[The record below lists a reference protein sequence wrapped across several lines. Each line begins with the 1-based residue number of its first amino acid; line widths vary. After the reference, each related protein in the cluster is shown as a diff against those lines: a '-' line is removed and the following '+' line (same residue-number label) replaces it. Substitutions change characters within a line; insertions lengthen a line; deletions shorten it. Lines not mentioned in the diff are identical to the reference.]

1 MRILITTDTFAPV
14 INGVVTSVK
23 NLKSG
28 LEAEG
33 HDVRI
38 LTLSNRI
45 CSYSLDKVWYIGSIS
60 ADLVY
65 PQARVG
71 IPAPFRIIREI
82 IAWKPDVVHSQ
93 SEMSTMWLARIIAR
107 RCSVPLIHTYHT
119 VYEDYTH
126 YLSLNRVIGLKM
138 AEMVSRSVLNKTNA
152 VIVPT
157 EKVKEILLRYGVN
170 KPVFIVPTGIH
181 PEYYH
186 GEKHGVREKL
196 REKFGIQPEEA
207 LLLYVGRLGKEKNI
221 GELLSLLSDYK
232 PHPKLLIVGGGPDQK
247 NLQEAARTAGMSENI
262 LFAGM
267 IAHEKIPDYYAAG
280 DIFVSASESE
290 SQGLTYIEAMA
301 SGLPLL
307 CKKDDCLCNVVENG
321 KNGFTWDSREEFYS
335 HLDRLISNPQLRKQI
350 GYEAMQSVKQKY
362 TVLGFSLSCIEIYQK
377 MIQSY
382 HNSDLSDP

>member
-14 INGVVTSVK
+14 INGVVTAVV
-23 NLKSG
+23 NLKTG

-38 LTLSNRI
+38 LTLSNHI
-45 CSYSLDKVWYIGSIS
+45 CSYSLDKVWYIGSLS

-71 IPAPFRIIREI
+71 LPAPRRIIQEI
-82 IAWKPDVVHSQ
+82 LAWKPDVVHSQ
-93 SEMSTMWLARIIAR
+93 SELSTMWLARIIAR

-126 YLSLNRVIGLKM
+126 YFSSNRAIGLKIV
-138 AEMVSRSVLNKTNA
+138 EMGSRSILNKTTA
-152 VIVPT
+152 VIVPSK
-157 EKVKEILLRYGVN
+157 KVKETLLRYGVN

-181 PEYYH
+181 PERYY
-186 GEKHGVREKL
+186 GEKNAVREKL
-196 REKFGIQPEEA
+196 REKFGILPEET

-221 GELLSLLSDYK
+221 GELLSLLSDYS
-232 PHPKLLIVGGGPDQK
+232 PHLKLLIVGGGPDQK
-247 NLQEAARTAGMSENI
+247 NLQEAAKTAGMSENI

-267 IAHEKIPDYYAAG
+267 ITHEKIPDYYAAG

-350 GYEAMQSVKQKY
+350 GYEAMQTVKQKY